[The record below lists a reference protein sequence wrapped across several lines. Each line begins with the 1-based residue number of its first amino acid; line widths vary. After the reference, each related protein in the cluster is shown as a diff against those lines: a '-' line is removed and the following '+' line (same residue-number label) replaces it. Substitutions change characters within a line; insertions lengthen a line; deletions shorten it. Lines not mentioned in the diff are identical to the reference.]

1 MTAAAATSSTVEP
14 IRARRLEAF
23 IINLDR
29 ATDRWRFVEQGILA
43 TGIPYRRVS
52 AVEGRGIS
60 FPIPEFDEHG
70 YQRRHGRRRND
81 AEVGCYLSHLE
92 CLRLLLAS
100 DLDLAIVL
108 EDDASP
114 SPDLSLVIEEAL
126 RYEDAWDVLRLSGYH
141 DPHPMPI
148 ATLRTA
154 PPRRLGVPITRLSGA
169 AAYVVGRRA
178 AEVLLRRLVPMR
190 VPFDHALDREWFHG
204 LRVAMVDPLPVAQMG
219 HDLGTQIPLAA
230 DRLPWLRR
238 HATVF
243 PYRAM
248 NEASRMIFRIGQW
261 FRGRRIA
268 RRIDHRSSPRA

>member
-1 MTAAAATSSTVEP
+1 MTASAATSSMIQS
-14 IRARRLEAF
+14 IRAPRLGAF
-23 IINLDR
+23 VINLDR
-29 ATDRWRFVEQGILA
+29 ATERWRFVEQGMAA
-43 TGIPYRRVS
+43 TGIPFRRVS
-52 AVEGRGIS
+52 AFEGRRLS
-60 FPIPEFDEHG
+60 FPIPEFDERG
-70 YQRRHGRRRND
+70 YRLRHGRRRND

-100 DLDLAIVL
+100 DLDFALVV
-108 EDDASP
+108 EDDAAP
-114 SPDLSLVIEEAL
+114 SPDLRQVIDEAL
-126 RYEDAWDVLRLSGYH
+126 RHREAWDVLRLSGYH
-141 DPHPMPI
+141 DPLPMPI
-148 ATLRTA
+148 AMLRTS
-154 PPRRLGVPITRLSGA
+154 PPRRLGVPLSRLSGA
-169 AAYVVGRRA
+169 AAYVVGRTS

-248 NEASRMIFRIGQW
+248 NEASRVIFRIGQW
-261 FRGRRIA
+261 FRARSIA
-268 RRIDHRSSPRA
+268 RRIDHRSAPRA